1 VIKLPFT
8 EIKISDNKVERVFS
22 KNLSD
27 DELQWHIDDENR
39 IVKVCGT
46 TDWMIQLDNNLPI
59 PIPES
64 VYIPKGMY
72 HRLIKGT
79 SDLHIKVLKLK

>member
-1 VIKLPFT
+1 MIKLPFT

-27 DELQWHIDDENR
+27 DELQWHIDDEHR

-59 PIPES
+59 PITES